1 MAIVLPRS
9 TDIGLVMQCCNCISE
24 NTENPAYLPASN
36 DRLFSTTSFPTGIT
50 GFLKRQRSAYPRIL
64 ADVTGNL

>member
-9 TDIGLVMQCCNCISE
+9 TDIGLVMQCCSTSG

-36 DRLFSTTSFPTGIT
+36 DRLFNTTSFPTGIT
-50 GFLKRQRSAYPRIL
+50 GFLKRQRSTYPRIL

>member
-1 MAIVLPRS
+1 MAIVLPRN
-9 TDIGLVMQCCNCISE
+9 TDIGLVMQCCSILE

-50 GFLKRQRSAYPRIL
+50 GFLKSQRSAYPRIL